1 MCRTAMSELLRLR
14 VERGE
19 DTTFK
24 VTKRPGGVWVV
35 EAPKKVSQIRNTPG
49 CFQVKIRLVCGK

>member
-1 MCRTAMSELLRLR
+1 MSELLRLR